1 MKSSVLQQAFNFLK
15 VLFENN
21 RRFAWMGEKEI
32 TLVALL
38 SALCFVSAWAA
49 DYLPAPRMTFLEIK
63 PASKTC

>member
-21 RRFAWMGEKEI
+21 LRFSWMGEKEI

-38 SALCFVSAWAA
+38 SAVCFVSA
-49 DYLPAPRMTFLEIK
+49 
-63 PASKTC
+63 